1 MKRTRATTTAFG
13 LALSLALALTAFA
26 SAGTADGPAPTFE
39 LSLAPKPVV
48 TAGETALA
56 RAELENVTG
65 KPLAQVEITFD
76 LPAGSFESASPEG
89 RCVLKRTQVSCAI
102 GKVPAGGVVE
112 QFIMLTVPA
121 DVEEVA
127 VAAEAKFK
135 KSGRAGSTTASDS
148 TGVVAAGDPDAK
160 GTCAS
165 EGGTLATDPA
175 SGEENPQSTSATF
188 TASRDLPCTPIS
200 VGEQEPTPAN
210 PGCPEG
216 VTCTTQVSFVTVPA
230 LPEPAIVTLTFDRSI
245 LAPGTKPKNFVLW
258 ETPDKFPAQPIRK
271 VQACP
276 LPPGE
281 DSCIVEV
288 TKHRKKGIQVVLQ
301 VVGSGEDPRYRG

>member
-26 SAGTADGPAPTFE
+26 SASAADGPAPTFE

-127 VAAEAKFK
+127 VAAEARFK
-135 KSGRAGSTTASDS
+135 KSGSGGLDYCVGLDGRGRGRGPRRQGHLRQRGRHARDRPGFRRGKPTIDERRVH
-148 TGVVAAGDPDAK
+148 GVP
-160 GTCAS
+160 
-165 EGGTLATDPA
+165 DPA
-175 SGEENPQSTSATF
+175 MHPVRWV
-188 TASRDLPCTPIS
+188 SRSQRPRTRD
-200 VGEQEPTPAN
+200 A
-210 PGCPEG
+210 
-216 VTCTTQVSFVTVPA
+216 
-230 LPEPAIVTLTFDRSI
+230 
-245 LAPGTKPKNFVLW
+245 
-258 ETPDKFPAQPIRK
+258 RK
-271 VQACP
+271 A
-276 LPPGE
+276 
-281 DSCIVEV
+281 
-288 TKHRKKGIQVVLQ
+288 
-301 VVGSGEDPRYRG
+301 